1 MNPHIQ
7 RWHQLVETRNL
18 AALDE
23 LLDDNVVFHS
33 PVIHAPQ
40 KGKTLTRMYLAGALK
55 VLGNEH
61 FRYVREIAGPTDV
74 LLEFESQVDGL
85 HVNGV
90 DLIRFNA
97 EGRIVDFKVMLRPYK
112 AMEAVKL
119 RMAALLQMV
128 AAGAGKPGSRA
139 DAASALSAGC
149 QGRSIGDASPP
160 PAMRIP

>member
-1 MNPHIQ
+1 MNPHIH
-7 RWHQLVETRNL
+7 RWHRLVESRNY

-23 LLDDNVVFHS
+23 LLDDTVVFHS
-33 PVIHAPQ
+33 PVVHSPQ
-40 KGKTLTRMYLAGALK
+40 KGKAITRMYLAGALQ

-61 FRYVREIAGPTDV
+61 FRYVREIGNLTDV
-74 LLEFESQVDGL
+74 LLEFESEVDGI

-119 RMAALLQMV
+119 RMAAMLQMLSG
-128 AAGAGKPGSRA
+128 GAGKPG
-139 DAASALSAGC
+139 
-149 QGRSIGDASPP
+149 
-160 PAMRIP
+160 

>member
-1 MNPHIQ
+1 MNPHIH
-7 RWHQLVETRNL
+7 RWHRLVESRNY

-23 LLDDNVVFHS
+23 LLDDTVVFHS
-33 PVIHAPQ
+33 PVVHSPQ
-40 KGKTLTRMYLAGALK
+40 KGKAITRMYLTGALQ

-61 FRYVREIAGPTDV
+61 FRYVREIGNLTDV
-74 LLEFESQVDGL
+74 LLEFESEVDGI

-119 RMAALLQMV
+119 RMAAMLQMLSG
-128 AAGAGKPGSRA
+128 GAGKPG
-139 DAASALSAGC
+139 
-149 QGRSIGDASPP
+149 
-160 PAMRIP
+160 